1 MKCLTSQI
9 ACNIYIYVAATLFTV
24 YFDHTIYRLFWQLF
38 IFSLEKNTFFIHLSF
53 AFPSFF
59 LFFLFSVASPFSFHQ
74 QQNSFMMKAML
85 VFAMALLV
93 LVVARAEDSDSENT
107 LDLSRFRLV
116 SPRLLRRGV
125 GVSSFLR
132 SIVRLD

>member
-1 MKCLTSQI
+1 M
-9 ACNIYIYVAATLFTV
+9 ATV
-24 YFDHTIYRLFWQLF
+24 YFLLGKEYVFYP
-38 IFSLEKNTFFIHLSF
+38 SLLCISVFLSF
-53 AFPSFF
+53 FF
-59 LFFLFSVASPFSFHQ
+59 SSVASPFSFHQ